1 MDERA
6 LIGRVGEI
14 IGPGRIAD
22 DCAVLPLDGD
32 VLVLSTD
39 MLHEKADFPGGMTDW
54 QIGWMAAAVTL
65 SDIAAM
71 GARPVALLLAVG
83 LDRWERLEGI
93 TAGAAACTS
102 VFGCELAG
110 GDTDAHTELTV
121 VSSGVGR
128 VAREHLVR
136 RTGSAPGD
144 LVCITGTPGCA
155 QAGLAGFLQHQRA
168 LLEPQPQV
176 AAGTRLGAAGATA
189 MMDVSDGLVIS
200 LYDLLSVNTCGYAID
215 SACVPLPG
223 GVPADEAQ
231 EYALYGGG
239 DFGLLFTI
247 PPERF
252 PVEGVEA
259 AVIGRAIPERRVL
272 VDGEVADAG
281 GYQHRWGGE

>member
-6 LIGRVGEI
+6 LIGRVGAI
-14 IGPGRIAD
+14 IGTGRVAD

-32 VLVLSTD
+32 FMVLSTD
-39 MLHEKADFPGGMTDW
+39 MLHETADFPGGMTDW

-93 TAGAAACTS
+93 TAGAAACAST
-102 VFGCELAG
+102 FGCEFVG
-110 GDTDAHTELTV
+110 GDTDAHAELTV

-128 VAREHLVR
+128 VAKEHLVR
-136 RTGSAPGD
+136 RTGSSPGD
-144 LVCITGTPGCA
+144 LVCITGTPGRA
-155 QAGLAGFLQHQRA
+155 QAGLAGFLQHRGA
-168 LLEPQPQV
+168 LLEPRPQV
-176 AAGTRLGAAGATA
+176 EAGMRLGEAGATA

-200 LYDLLSVNTCGYAID
+200 LHDLLAVNACGYAVD
-215 SACVPLPG
+215 SKRIPLPG
-223 GVPADEAQ
+223 GVPADEAL

-247 PPERF
+247 PPDRF
-252 PVEGVEA
+252 PVAGVEA
-259 AVIGRAIPERRVL
+259 AVIGRATIERRVL
-272 VDGEVADAG
+272 VDGEEAEAG

>member
-14 IGPGRIAD
+14 IGPGRVAD

-39 MLHEKADFPGGMTDW
+39 MLHETADFPRGMTDW

-71 GARPVALLLAVG
+71 GARPVAVLLAVG

-93 TAGAAACTS
+93 TEGAAACAGR
-102 VFGCELAG
+102 FGCELAG
-110 GDTDAHTELTV
+110 GDTDAHAELTV

-128 VAREHLVR
+128 VGREHLVR

-155 QAGLAGFLQHQRA
+155 QAGLAGFLQHRRA

-176 AAGTRLGAAGATA
+176 VAGQRLGEAGASA

-200 LYDLLSVNTCGYAID
+200 LYDLMAVNACGYAIESD
-215 SACVPLPG
+215 RLPLPG
-223 GVPADEAQ
+223 GVPADEAR

-247 PPERF
+247 SPDRF
-252 PVEGVEA
+252 PVAGVEA
-259 AVIGRAIPERRVL
+259 AVIGRAIPDCRVL
-272 VDGEVADAG
+272 VDGKKADAG